1 MIDDDRGPETE
12 YDEKRKRVKKY
23 TCCVTVFVL
32 ISMLLIIS
40 GSFVPKLFDTLIS
53 AGAKKSAQLSQEN
66 EADWRNIPGTH
77 DIGIYWNQYFYN
89 CTNAEAVVYTNAQ
102 PEYQEFGPYIYREFD
117 NYNDLNYTNLDN
129 MIS

>member
-1 MIDDDRGPETE
+1 
-12 YDEKRKRVKKY
+12 
-23 TCCVTVFVL
+23 
-32 ISMLLIIS
+32 MLLIIS